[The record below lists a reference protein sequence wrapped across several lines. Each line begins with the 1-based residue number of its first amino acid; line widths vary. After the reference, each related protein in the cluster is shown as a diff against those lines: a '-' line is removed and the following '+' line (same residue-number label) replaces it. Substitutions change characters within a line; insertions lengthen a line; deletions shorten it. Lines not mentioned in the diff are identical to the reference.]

1 MKQTYGAIFF
11 SLVML
16 PSAAMAQEG
25 PPAGGCQNRGL
36 NVCLAGGAARL
47 SAASGEVLLSRGAGF
62 AQIGA
67 GEGLS
72 AGDRLLVKK
81 GNATLALGPSCR
93 TILGVNSMVTITQA
107 DGVTCASPVSAD
119 PSTAG
124 ADLPSRR
131 APPPPVLPVE
141 PVAVAPFG
149 LAPLAVGA
157 GIVGIGVAT
166 AVLANQG
173 RDRGFLF
180 APPLQAPPLV
190 TPPPFVPV
198 VETPPPFVPVVEIPP
213 GAGGCISATG
223 APPCVD

>member
-1 MKQTYGAIFF
+1 MIRTYGAILF
-11 SLVML
+11 SVLTFPL
-16 PSAAMAQEG
+16 AAVAQEG
-25 PPAGGCQNRGL
+25 TPAGGCQTQGV

-47 SAASGEVLLSRGAGF
+47 SAVSGEVLLSRGAGF

-93 TILGVNSMVTITQA
+93 TTLGASSMVTIAQA
-107 DGVTCASPVSAD
+107 EGVTCASPVSAD

-131 APPPPVLPVE
+131 APPPPVV
-141 PVAVAPFG
+141 PVAPVATVAPFG

-157 GIVGIGVAT
+157 GIVGIGA
-166 AVLANQG
+166 AAILLSQED
-173 RDRGFLF
+173 RDRRAFF
-180 APPLQAPPLV
+180 VPAAAASPPV

-198 VETPPPFVPVVEIPP
+198 VETPP
-213 GAGGCISATG
+213 GAGGCISETG
-223 APPCVD
+223 APPCID